1 MFRIVAVLFVAAFA
15 TLAQAQPKDWSGQR
29 IMVRQPGV
37 KIGHTDTKGNQIFVA
52 ELTGMA
58 YTVIA
63 DKEGWIKVAHREA
76 EGWFDKAQALL
87 VEDAVKFWK
96 NRVAQTPRD
105 ANALAYYGWAL
116 RENAETKESI
126 KVYDQVIAIAPTP
139 DWLNNRGLIHLEMKS
154 YDKAIADFT
163 EAIKKAPKFLV
174 PYENRAS
181 IHAERKE
188 WDKAIADFSELI
200 KLDAKYTD
208 AYRKRAQAYVA
219 KGQLEKALPDLDVA
233 IEREPKHLP
242 TRIYRGSVRLDSGK
256 YEQAIEDLTV
266 ALAIQ
271 ANEPNA
277 LVQRA
282 HAYEGLKKYKEAIT
296 DLDEAIRLQPK
307 TAAPRASRG
316 FIRFLTKDYEGAVGD
331 FQAAIKIDAQD
342 ATALNGYAWLLAT
355 SPDEKYRDGKKAVEL
370 AKQACD
376 ITKYKESGCIDTYA
390 AAQAEAGNFD
400 EAVRLQGQAI
410 ELANF
415 EGDELAEA
423 RRRLDNYKK
432 KMPHRQP

>member
-1 MFRIVAVLFVAAFA
+1 MCRFVAVLLLAAFA
-15 TLAQAQPKDWSGQR
+15 SSAQAQPKDWSGQR

-37 KIGHTDTKGNQIFVA
+37 KIGHTDSKGNQIYVA

-63 DKEGWIKVAHREA
+63 EKEGWIKVSHRDVD
-76 EGWFDKAQALL
+76 GWFDKTQAML

-105 ANALAYYGWAL
+105 PNALAYYGWAL
-116 RENAETKESI
+116 RENAETKDAI
-126 KVYDQVIAIAPTP
+126 KVYDQVIAVAPTP

-163 EAIKKAPKFLV
+163 ESIKKAPKFIV

-181 IHAERKE
+181 IYAERKE
-188 WDKAIADFSELI
+188 WDKAIADFDEMI

-219 KGQLEKALPDLDVA
+219 KGQLDKALTDLDAAV
-233 IEREPKHLP
+233 EREPKHLP
-242 TRIYRGSVRLDSGK
+242 TRIYRGTVRLDAGK
-256 YEQAIEDLTV
+256 YQQAIEDLTA
-266 ALAIQ
+266 ALDIQ
-271 ANEPNA
+271 ANEPTA

-282 HAYEGLKKYKEAIT
+282 HAYEGLKKYKEAIA

-316 FIRFLTKDYEGAVGD
+316 FIRFLTKNYDGAVED
-331 FQAAIKIDAQD
+331 FQAAMKLDAQD
-342 ATALNGYAWLLAT
+342 ATAPNGYAWLLAT
-355 SPDEKYRDGKKAVEL
+355 CPEEKYRDGKKAVEL

-376 ITKYKESGCIDTYA
+376 LTKYKEAGCIDTLA

-415 EGDELAEA
+415 EGEELAEA
-423 RRRLDNYKK
+423 RRRLEAYKK
-432 KMPHRQP
+432 KMPHRQQ